1 MKRAYR
7 LGKRAVTAAE
17 TRLRI
22 VEAALALYQS
32 VGPRQTT
39 VAEIARRA
47 GVERLT
53 VYNHFADD
61 AALALACQSFWRTL
75 HPRPESD
82 AWSKIEAPAKRLE
95 VALDA
100 LFAWYAETEA
110 MTRNV
115 LRDGPADPA
124 FAGVLAA
131 IAQEDQA
138 FIDSLVAGWQPTP
151 WALAALRAGIGF
163 GSWESLCLQSGL
175 PRDEAVALVVTWVRS
190 A

>member
-7 LGKRAVTAAE
+7 LGKRAITAAE

-22 VEAALALYQS
+22 VEAALALYQT

-53 VYNHFADD
+53 VYNHFPDD
-61 AALALACQSFWRTL
+61 AALALACLSYWRML
-75 HPRPESD
+75 HPRPDSQD
-82 AWSKIEAPAKRLE
+82 WADIVAPIKRLE
-95 VALDA
+95 VALEA
-100 LFAWYAETEA
+100 LFAWYEETEA
-110 MTRNV
+110 MTRH
-115 LRDGPADPA
+115 LERDVAADPA
-124 FAGVLAA
+124 LAGLGASLVGEAEAFLAP
-131 IAQEDQA
+131 
-138 FIDSLVAGWQPTP
+138 LVAGWQPTP
-151 WALAALRAGIGF
+151 WALAALRAGSGF
-163 GSWESLCLQSGL
+163 ACWDSLCRHSGL